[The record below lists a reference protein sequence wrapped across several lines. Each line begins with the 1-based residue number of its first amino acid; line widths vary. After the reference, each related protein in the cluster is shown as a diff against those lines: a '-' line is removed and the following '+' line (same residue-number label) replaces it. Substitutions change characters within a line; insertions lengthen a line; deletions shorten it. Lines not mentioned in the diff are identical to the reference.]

1 MLISIGENAVTYENG
16 ERPRAMVIRSVVL
29 WVHVLCGVIWVGTT
43 ASFLLAISAMTA
55 ESAEWRDFA
64 LRAAP
69 RINRINV
76 VAALIIPMT
85 GAGNLFSAALMRRSP
100 FPPAFVGIVAIKVV
114 LFFIMGVMLAA
125 AFAAERTM
133 RESFAGERPDH
144 DFHDGV
150 AALRRLVRL
159 YGTIAALGGVA
170 LVLGLWLAGT

>member
-1 MLISIGENAVTYENG
+1 MLISIGENGISYQYRQ
-16 ERPRAMVIRSVVL
+16 RPRAMVIRSVVL
-29 WVHVLCGVIWVGTT
+29 WVHVLCGLIWVGTT

-64 LRAAP
+64 VRAVP
-69 RINRINV
+69 PINRINV

-114 LFFIMGVMLAA
+114 LFFVMGVMLAA
-125 AFAAERTM
+125 AFAAERAM
-133 RESFAGERPDH
+133 RESFAGARDGH
-144 DFHDGV
+144 SVGDGV
-150 AALRRLVRL
+150 VALRRLVRL
-159 YGTIAALGGVA
+159 YGTITALGVVA

>member
-1 MLISIGENAVTYENG
+1 
-16 ERPRAMVIRSVVL
+16 MVIRSVVL
-29 WVHVLCGVIWVGTT
+29 WVHVLCGVIWVGTS

-69 RINRINV
+69 PINRINV

-114 LFFIMGVMLAA
+114 IFFVMGVTLAA
-125 AFAAERTM
+125 AFAAERAM
-133 RESFAGERPDH
+133 RESFAGEPPDH
-144 DFHDGV
+144 DFADGV

-159 YGTIAALGGVA
+159 YGTIAAFGAVA

>member
-64 LRAAP
+64 LRAAS

>member
-1 MLISIGENAVTYENG
+1 MLISIGENAGADENG
-16 ERPRAMVIRSVVL
+16 EWPPAMVIRSVVL
-29 WVHVLCGVIWVGTT
+29 WIHVLCGVIWVGTS

-76 VAALIIPMT
+76 VAALILPMT

-114 LFFIMGVMLAA
+114 LFFVMGVMLAA

-133 RESFAGERPDH
+133 RESFAAAPSDDVSDH
-144 DFHDGV
+144 GT
-150 AALRRLVRL
+150 AALRCLVRL
-159 YGTIAALGGVA
+159 YGTITALGVVA